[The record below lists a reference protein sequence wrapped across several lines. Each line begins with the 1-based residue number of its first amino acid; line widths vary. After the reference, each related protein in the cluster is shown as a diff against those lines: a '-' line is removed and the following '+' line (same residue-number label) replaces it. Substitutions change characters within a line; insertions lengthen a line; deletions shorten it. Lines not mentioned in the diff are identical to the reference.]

1 MDHSSIQM
9 LWERRDRLHI
19 MKEIMEAAKGGQLK
33 TRIMYMVNLSYSQVN
48 EYLSF
53 LIEMGF
59 LSAQLKNGKKV
70 YETSAK
76 GELYIENY
84 HELLNLLRPTDSV
97 ADSPI
102 LIH

>member
-1 MDHSSIQM
+1 MESDSIQK

-19 MKEIMEAAKGGQLK
+19 LKEIMEAAKGGQLK

-53 LIEMGF
+53 LAEMGF
-59 LSAQLKNGKKV
+59 LSINERKGKTF

-76 GELYIENY
+76 GEHYIENY
-84 HELLNLLRPTDSV
+84 QELLSLLNPEDSV
-97 ADSPI
+97 DESPV